1 MALPSTTPIAA
12 TVAVVL
18 AVSGVTRVAPGYP
31 TPGGPGT
38 SIENPTGAT
47 DSPWGN
53 PAHSITMVVEGGLP
67 LAVATAIYN
76 KKTIGCFT
84 NGTTSVV
91 VTDPVTG
98 YETTISYYQ
107 PSYVQPY
114 IGMYVHGLSG
124 FTSATLTAIQTAL
137 VNYLSSLA
145 IGEGITYSALYGAA
159 LAVTPNLSQPE
170 FSIKSVTLGTTATGL
185 FTVIPDAAGSGY
197 HVGDVLAVAGGTS
210 GTVTVS
216 SINGTGG
223 ITGIQPQAT
232 TAGTGYALA
241 TGAAVTGGYG
251 SSATVSITAVQPTAV
266 SDLTLLFYQ
275 AAQGVVANI
284 TVAAV

>member
-1 MALPSTTPIAA
+1 
-12 TVAVVL
+12 
-18 AVSGVTRVAPGYP
+18 
-31 TPGGPGT
+31 
-38 SIENPTGAT
+38 
-47 DSPWGN
+47 
-53 PAHSITMVVEGGLP
+53 MVVEGGLP